1 MISNNSYV
9 RTTQNSNE
17 KITGVVNTIKK
28 FVNIKNIIFII
39 LSFAMSNTS
48 FMGDS
53 SPLSLVLF
61 GVASVFNVPLILVL
75 ISSIVGILVQSVSM
89 TILVKLLSFFIIFTL
104 ITVIVNIEGVSKR
117 FSVFIKFMIS
127 FSVVEVGY
135 NLIQGSLITDLFT
148 CLSNIVVAAILY
160 FVFVSGIYVL
170 TNISKG
176 YVFSKEESIAMVI
189 VVAIALSI
197 FKNITIMQLSIFN
210 ILVLILVLIFGWKNG
225 WVAGAATGLVLGLM
239 LTFMSDIN
247 MTYVVT
253 LAFSG
258 FISGIL
264 SKVGKIGVVI
274 GFIAGNLY
282 IAYYAN
288 GFSELT
294 MRVSEL
300 VIASVSLLFMPKVF
314 ETKLDRIFNKNKSLE
329 NPYQNMLDSSTSVK
343 EKIGAM
349 SDVFDSIASVVVDV
363 SDEDKLETREVI
375 KKYIE
380 NTVNEKCL
388 GCDRRKNCLNDEK
401 LNLVV
406 DYISNK
412 LENNEIIDEKML
424 DFNCELSK
432 EFVRD
437 IYEIYNSMK
446 LMRILKEQ
454 ERNNANKLSN
464 QYKEVSKILS
474 NISKNIKS
482 DLIKIDKKQEKL
494 REELKFYGY
503 LVYEDEYKEDD
514 TGIEYTFVTN
524 ILNNIDKQKKE
535 IISMLSN
542 ILEKPM
548 VIKLI
553 LNSSK
558 KEKSKIKVVSTP
570 EFNVQNSVI
579 SIAKNGEEVSG
590 DSYLIEEL
598 QDLKHIS
605 VISDGEGNGR
615 NASKSSKNV
624 IDMLE
629 RLLSG
634 GFDECG
640 AIEIIN
646 SILKLKSDSQNSST
660 LDNMIIDLKTGY
672 SQYIKL
678 GAAPTYI
685 IHEGKIVTI
694 NNMNIPVGVSDN
706 PDYLPISRKLID
718 KDIVVQISDGVL
730 HEGLDISNNYFTE
743 YLKTVDVNK
752 TAKQITD
759 EIYRN
764 VLRENKNILNDDVT
778 IIVTKIIKNNI

>member
-89 TILVKLLSFFIIFTL
+89 TVLVKLLSFFIIFTL

-127 FSVVEVGY
+127 FSAVEVGY

-314 ETKLDRIFNKNKSLE
+314 ETKLDRIFNKNRSLE

-412 LENNEIIDEKML
+412 LENNETIDEKML

-437 IYEIYNSMK
+437 IYEIYNSVK

-535 IISMLSN
+535 IISILSN

-615 NASKSSKNV
+615 NASKSSRNV

-743 YLKTVDVNK
+743 YLKTIDVNK

-778 IIVTKIIKNNI
+778 IIVTKIIKNKV

>member
-89 TILVKLLSFFIIFTL
+89 TVLVKLLSFFIIFTL

-127 FSVVEVGY
+127 FSAVEVGY

-314 ETKLDRIFNKNKSLE
+314 ETKLDRIFNKNRSLE

-437 IYEIYNSMK
+437 IYEIYNSVK

-454 ERNNANKLSN
+454 EKNNANKLSN

-514 TGIEYTFVTN
+514 TGIEYKFVTN
-524 ILNNIDKQKKE
+524 IQNNIDKQKKE
-535 IISMLSN
+535 IISILSN

-579 SIAKNGEEVSG
+579 SVAKNGEEVSG

-743 YLKTVDVNK
+743 YLKTIDVNK

>member
-1 MISNNSYV
+1 
-9 RTTQNSNE
+9 
-17 KITGVVNTIKK
+17 
-28 FVNIKNIIFII
+28 
-39 LSFAMSNTS
+39 
-48 FMGDS
+48 
-53 SPLSLVLF
+53 
-61 GVASVFNVPLILVL
+61 
-75 ISSIVGILVQSVSM
+75 
-89 TILVKLLSFFIIFTL
+89 
-104 ITVIVNIEGVSKR
+104 
-117 FSVFIKFMIS
+117 
-127 FSVVEVGY
+127 
-135 NLIQGSLITDLFT
+135 
-148 CLSNIVVAAILY
+148 
-160 FVFVSGIYVL
+160 
-170 TNISKG
+170 
-176 YVFSKEESIAMVI
+176 
-189 VVAIALSI
+189 
-197 FKNITIMQLSIFN
+197 
-210 ILVLILVLIFGWKNG
+210 
-225 WVAGAATGLVLGLM
+225 
-239 LTFMSDIN
+239 MSDIN

-314 ETKLDRIFNKNKSLE
+314 ETKLDRIFNKNRSLE

-437 IYEIYNSMK
+437 IYEIYNSVK

-514 TGIEYTFVTN
+514 TGIEYT
-524 ILNNIDKQKKE
+524 
-535 IISMLSN
+535 LS
-542 ILEKPM
+542 
-548 VIKLI
+548 
-553 LNSSK
+553 
-558 KEKSKIKVVSTP
+558 
-570 EFNVQNSVI
+570 
-579 SIAKNGEEVSG
+579 
-590 DSYLIEEL
+590 
-598 QDLKHIS
+598 
-605 VISDGEGNGR
+605 
-615 NASKSSKNV
+615 
-624 IDMLE
+624 
-629 RLLSG
+629 
-634 GFDECG
+634 
-640 AIEIIN
+640 
-646 SILKLKSDSQNSST
+646 
-660 LDNMIIDLKTGY
+660 
-672 SQYIKL
+672 
-678 GAAPTYI
+678 
-685 IHEGKIVTI
+685 
-694 NNMNIPVGVSDN
+694 
-706 PDYLPISRKLID
+706 
-718 KDIVVQISDGVL
+718 
-730 HEGLDISNNYFTE
+730 
-743 YLKTVDVNK
+743 
-752 TAKQITD
+752 
-759 EIYRN
+759 
-764 VLRENKNILNDDVT
+764 
-778 IIVTKIIKNNI
+778 

>member
-53 SPLSLVLF
+53 SPISLVLF

-75 ISSIVGILVQSVSM
+75 ISSIVGILIQSVSM

-314 ETKLDRIFNKNKSLE
+314 ETKLDRIFNKNRSLE

-412 LENNEIIDEKML
+412 LENNETIDEKML

-437 IYEIYNSMK
+437 IYEIYNSVK

-535 IISMLSN
+535 IISILSN

-660 LDNMIIDLKTGY
+660 LDNLIIDLKTGY

-743 YLKTVDVNK
+743 YLKTIDVNK

-778 IIVTKIIKNNI
+778 IIVTKIIKNKV

>member
-53 SPLSLVLF
+53 SPISLVLF

-75 ISSIVGILVQSVSM
+75 ISSIVGILIQSVSM

-314 ETKLDRIFNKNKSLE
+314 ETKLDRIFNKNRSLE

-432 EFVRD
+432 EFLRD

-454 ERNNANKLSN
+454 ERNNANKISN

-535 IISMLSN
+535 IISILSN

-579 SIAKNGEEVSG
+579 SISKNGEEVSG

-743 YLKTVDVNK
+743 YLKTIDVNK

>member
-89 TILVKLLSFFIIFTL
+89 TVLVKLLSFFIIFTL

-127 FSVVEVGY
+127 FSVVGVGY

-314 ETKLDRIFNKNKSLE
+314 ETKLDRIFNKNRSLE

-412 LENNEIIDEKML
+412 LENNETIDEKML

-437 IYEIYNSMK
+437 IYEIYNSVK

-454 ERNNANKLSN
+454 ERNNANKLSD

-535 IISMLSN
+535 IISILSN

-743 YLKTVDVNK
+743 YLKTIDVNK

-778 IIVTKIIKNNI
+778 IIVTKIIKNKV

>member
-89 TILVKLLSFFIIFTL
+89 TVLVKLLSFFIIFTL

-300 VIASVSLLFMPKVF
+300 VIASVSLLFMPRVF
-314 ETKLDRIFNKNKSLE
+314 ETKLDRIFNKNRSLE

-412 LENNEIIDEKML
+412 LENNETIDEKML

-437 IYEIYNSMK
+437 IYEIYNSVK

-535 IISMLSN
+535 IISILSN

-579 SIAKNGEEVSG
+579 SVAKNGEEVSG

-743 YLKTVDVNK
+743 YLKTIDVNK

-778 IIVTKIIKNNI
+778 IIVTKIIKNKV

>member
-1 MISNNSYV
+1 
-9 RTTQNSNE
+9 
-17 KITGVVNTIKK
+17 
-28 FVNIKNIIFII
+28 
-39 LSFAMSNTS
+39 
-48 FMGDS
+48 
-53 SPLSLVLF
+53 
-61 GVASVFNVPLILVL
+61 
-75 ISSIVGILVQSVSM
+75 
-89 TILVKLLSFFIIFTL
+89 
-104 ITVIVNIEGVSKR
+104 
-117 FSVFIKFMIS
+117 
-127 FSVVEVGY
+127 
-135 NLIQGSLITDLFT
+135 
-148 CLSNIVVAAILY
+148 
-160 FVFVSGIYVL
+160 
-170 TNISKG
+170 
-176 YVFSKEESIAMVI
+176 
-189 VVAIALSI
+189 
-197 FKNITIMQLSIFN
+197 
-210 ILVLILVLIFGWKNG
+210 
-225 WVAGAATGLVLGLM
+225 
-239 LTFMSDIN
+239 
-247 MTYVVT
+247 
-253 LAFSG
+253 
-258 FISGIL
+258 
-264 SKVGKIGVVI
+264 
-274 GFIAGNLY
+274 
-282 IAYYAN
+282 
-288 GFSELT
+288 
-294 MRVSEL
+294 
-300 VIASVSLLFMPKVF
+300 
-314 ETKLDRIFNKNKSLE
+314 
-329 NPYQNMLDSSTSVK
+329 
-343 EKIGAM
+343 
-349 SDVFDSIASVVVDV
+349 
-363 SDEDKLETREVI
+363 
-375 KKYIE
+375 
-380 NTVNEKCL
+380 
-388 GCDRRKNCLNDEK
+388 
-401 LNLVV
+401 
-406 DYISNK
+406 
-412 LENNEIIDEKML
+412 
-424 DFNCELSK
+424 
-432 EFVRD
+432 
-437 IYEIYNSMK
+437 MK

-454 ERNNANKLSN
+454 ERNNANKISN

-535 IISMLSN
+535 IISILSN

-743 YLKTVDVNK
+743 YLKTIDVNK

-778 IIVTKIIKNNI
+778 IIVTKIIKNKV

>member
-53 SPLSLVLF
+53 SPISLVLF

-75 ISSIVGILVQSVSM
+75 ISSIVGILIQSVSM

-127 FSVVEVGY
+127 FSVVEFGY

-300 VIASVSLLFMPKVF
+300 VIASVSLLFMPKFF

-432 EFVRD
+432 EFLRD

-454 ERNNANKLSN
+454 ERNNANKISN

-535 IISMLSN
+535 IISILSN

-743 YLKTVDVNK
+743 YLKTIDVNK

>member
-48 FMGDS
+48 FMADS

-135 NLIQGSLITDLFT
+135 NLIQGSLITDIFT

-197 FKNITIMQLSIFN
+197 FKNINIMQLSIFN

-535 IISMLSN
+535 IISILSN

-579 SIAKNGEEVSG
+579 SIAKNGEDVSG

-660 LDNMIIDLKTGY
+660 LDNLIIDLKTGY

-743 YLKTVDVNK
+743 YLKTIDVNK

-778 IIVTKIIKNNI
+778 IIVTKIIKNKV

>member
-89 TILVKLLSFFIIFTL
+89 TVLVKLLSFFIIFTL

-170 TNISKG
+170 TNISNG

-314 ETKLDRIFNKNKSLE
+314 ETKLDRIFNKNRSLE

-412 LENNEIIDEKML
+412 LENNETIDEKML

-437 IYEIYNSMK
+437 IYEIYNSVK

-535 IISMLSN
+535 IISILSN

-660 LDNMIIDLKTGY
+660 LDNLIIDLKTGY

-743 YLKTVDVNK
+743 YLKTIDVNK

-778 IIVTKIIKNNI
+778 IIVTKIIKNKV

>member
-89 TILVKLLSFFIIFTL
+89 TVLVKLLSFFIIFTL

-437 IYEIYNSMK
+437 IYEIYNSVK

-454 ERNNANKLSN
+454 EKNNANKLSN

-535 IISMLSN
+535 IISILSN

-579 SIAKNGEEVSG
+579 SVAKNGEEVSG

-640 AIEIIN
+640 SIEIIN

-685 IHEGKIVTI
+685 IHEGKIVTV

-743 YLKTVDVNK
+743 YLKTIDVNK

-778 IIVTKIIKNNI
+778 IIVTKIIKNKV

>member
-53 SPLSLVLF
+53 SPISLVLF

-75 ISSIVGILVQSVSM
+75 ISSIVGILIQSVSM

-127 FSVVEVGY
+127 FSVVEFGY

-432 EFVRD
+432 EFLRD

-454 ERNNANKLSN
+454 ERNNANKISN

-535 IISMLSN
+535 IISILSN

-743 YLKTVDVNK
+743 YLKTIDVNK

>member
-89 TILVKLLSFFIIFTL
+89 TVLVKLLSFFIIFTL

-412 LENNEIIDEKML
+412 LENNETIDEKML

-437 IYEIYNSMK
+437 IYEIYNSVK

-454 ERNNANKLSN
+454 ERNNANKLSD

-535 IISMLSN
+535 IISILSN

-743 YLKTVDVNK
+743 YLKTIDVNK

-778 IIVTKIIKNNI
+778 IIVTKIIKSKV

>member
-9 RTTQNSNE
+9 RTSGFND
-17 KITGVVNTIKK
+17 KLVGVLNTIKK
-28 FVNIKNIIFII
+28 FINVKNIIFII
-39 LSFAMSNTS
+39 LSFAMANTS
-48 FMGDS
+48 FLGDS
-53 SPLSLVLF
+53 SPFSLVLF
-61 GVASVFNVPLILVL
+61 GVASVFNVPLLLVL
-75 ISSIVGILVQSVSM
+75 ISTLIGILIKEV
-89 TILVKLLSFFIIFTL
+89 TLNIIIKLLAFFVVFTL
-104 ITVIVNIEGVSKR
+104 ITVIVNIEGVSKKL
-117 FSVFIKFMIS
+117 SVFFKFIIS
-127 FSVVEVGY
+127 LGIVEVFY
-135 NLIQGSLITDLFT
+135 NLIQGTLVTGIFT
-148 CLSNIVVAAILY
+148 YLSNIAVAAILY

-176 YVFSKEESIAMVI
+176 YVFSKEEKIAMI
-189 VVAIALSI
+189 VVVGLALSV
-197 FKNITIMQLSIFN
+197 FNNLSIMSLSVFN

-225 WVAGAATGLVLGLM
+225 WITGAATGLILGLI
-239 LTFMSDIN
+239 LTFISDVN

-264 SKVGKIGVVI
+264 SKIGKIAIVI
-274 GFIAGNLY
+274 GFIIGNLY

-294 MRVSEL
+294 MRISEL
-300 VIASVSLLFMPKVF
+300 LIASVVLLFMPKFF

-363 SDEDKLETREVI
+363 NEEDKIETREVI

-380 NTVNEKCL
+380 NTINEKCL
-388 GCDRRKNCLNDEK
+388 GCDRRKNCLNEEK

-406 DYISNK
+406 DYVANK
-412 LENNEIIDEKML
+412 LENNENIDEKML

-432 EFVRD
+432 DFVKD
-437 IYEIYNSMK
+437 IYEVYNSMK
-446 LMRILKEQ
+446 LMRILKEK
-454 ERNNANKLSN
+454 EKSNANKLSN

-482 DLIKIDKKQEKL
+482 DLIKLDKKQEKL

-503 LVYEDEYKEDD
+503 LVYEDEFKEDD
-514 TGIEYTFVTN
+514 SVIEYTFVTN
-524 ILNNIDKQKKE
+524 ILSNIDKQKKE
-535 IISMLSN
+535 IVSIVSN

-558 KEKSKIKVVSTP
+558 SEKSKIKVISTP
-570 EFNVQNSVI
+570 EFSIQSSVI
-579 SIAKNGEEVSG
+579 NMAKNGEEISG
-590 DSYLIEEL
+590 DSYLIDEL

-605 VISDGEGNGR
+605 VISDGEGSGR
-615 NASKSSKNV
+615 SASKSSRMV

-646 SILKLKSDSQNSST
+646 SVLKLKADSENSST
-660 LDNMIIDLKTGY
+660 LDSMIIDLKNGN

-678 GAAPTYI
+678 GAAPTYLV
-685 IHEGKIVTI
+685 HEGKIITI
-694 NNMNIPVGVSDN
+694 NNMNIPVGLSDSV
-706 PDYLPISRKLID
+706 DYLPISKKLYD
-718 KDIVVQISDGVL
+718 KDIIIQISDGIL
-730 HEGLDISNNYFTE
+730 NDCADISNNYFTE
-743 YLKTVDVNK
+743 CLKNIDINRTPKIIVD
-752 TAKQITD
+752 
-759 EIYRN
+759 ELYRHI
-764 VLRENKNILNDDVT
+764 LKENKNILKDDIT
-778 IIVTKIIKNNI
+778 IIVTKIKKNKG

>member
-89 TILVKLLSFFIIFTL
+89 TVLVKLLSFFIIFTL

-127 FSVVEVGY
+127 FSAVEVGY
-135 NLIQGSLITDLFT
+135 NLIQGSLITDFFT

-314 ETKLDRIFNKNKSLE
+314 ETKLDRIFNKNRSLE

-437 IYEIYNSMK
+437 IYEIYNSVK

-454 ERNNANKLSN
+454 EKNNANKLSN

-535 IISMLSN
+535 IISILSN

-579 SIAKNGEEVSG
+579 SVAKNGEEVSG

-743 YLKTVDVNK
+743 YLKTIDVNK

>member
-17 KITGVVNTIKK
+17 KITGVVNTTKK

-53 SPLSLVLF
+53 SPISLVLF

-75 ISSIVGILVQSVSM
+75 ISSIVGILIQSVSM

-432 EFVRD
+432 EFLRD

-454 ERNNANKLSN
+454 ERNNANKISN

-535 IISMLSN
+535 IISILSN

-579 SIAKNGEEVSG
+579 SISKNGEEVSG

-605 VISDGEGNGR
+605 VISDGEGNGI

-743 YLKTVDVNK
+743 YLKTIDVNK

>member
-89 TILVKLLSFFIIFTL
+89 TVLVKLLSFFIIFTL

-412 LENNEIIDEKML
+412 LENNETIDEKML

-437 IYEIYNSMK
+437 IYEIYNSVK

-454 ERNNANKLSN
+454 ERNNANKLSD

-535 IISMLSN
+535 IISILSN

-743 YLKTVDVNK
+743 YLKTIDVNK

-778 IIVTKIIKNNI
+778 IIVTKIIKIKV

>member
-89 TILVKLLSFFIIFTL
+89 TVLVKLLSFFIIFTL

-127 FSVVEVGY
+127 FSAVEVGY

-314 ETKLDRIFNKNKSLE
+314 ETKLDRIFNKNRSLE

-437 IYEIYNSMK
+437 IYEIYNSVK

-535 IISMLSN
+535 IISILSN

-579 SIAKNGEEVSG
+579 SVAKNGEEVSG

-743 YLKTVDVNK
+743 YLKTIDVNK

-778 IIVTKIIKNNI
+778 IIVTKIIKNKV

>member
-89 TILVKLLSFFIIFTL
+89 TVLVKLLSFFIIFTL

-127 FSVVEVGY
+127 FSAVEVGY

-314 ETKLDRIFNKNKSLE
+314 ETKLDRIFNKNRSLE

-412 LENNEIIDEKML
+412 LENNETIDEKML

-437 IYEIYNSMK
+437 IYEIYNSVK

-535 IISMLSN
+535 IISILSN

-615 NASKSSKNV
+615 NASKSSRNV

-743 YLKTVDVNK
+743 YLKTIDVNK

>member
-89 TILVKLLSFFIIFTL
+89 TVLVKLLSFFIIFTL

-197 FKNITIMQLSIFN
+197 FKNINIMQLSIFN
-210 ILVLILVLIFGWKNG
+210 ILVLILVLIFGWKNV

-412 LENNEIIDEKML
+412 LENNETIDEKML

-535 IISMLSN
+535 IISILSN

-660 LDNMIIDLKTGY
+660 LDNLIIDLKTGY

-743 YLKTVDVNK
+743 YLKTIDVNK

-778 IIVTKIIKNNI
+778 IIVTKIIKNKV

>member
-89 TILVKLLSFFIIFTL
+89 TVLVKLLSFFIIFTL

-127 FSVVEVGY
+127 FSAVEVGY

-314 ETKLDRIFNKNKSLE
+314 ETKLDRIFNKNRSLE

-412 LENNEIIDEKML
+412 LENNETIDEKML

-437 IYEIYNSMK
+437 IYEIYNSVK

-454 ERNNANKLSN
+454 ERNNANKLSD

-535 IISMLSN
+535 IISILSN

-743 YLKTVDVNK
+743 YLKTIDVNK

-778 IIVTKIIKNNI
+778 IIVTKIIKNKV

>member
-53 SPLSLVLF
+53 SPISLVLF

-75 ISSIVGILVQSVSM
+75 ISSIVGILIQSVSM

-314 ETKLDRIFNKNKSLE
+314 ETKLDRIFNKNRSLE

-412 LENNEIIDEKML
+412 LENNETIDEKML

-437 IYEIYNSMK
+437 IYEIYNSVK

-535 IISMLSN
+535 IISILSN

-660 LDNMIIDLKTGY
+660 LDNLIIDLKTGY

-743 YLKTVDVNK
+743 YLKTIDVNK

>member
-89 TILVKLLSFFIIFTL
+89 TVLVKLLSFFIIFTL

-412 LENNEIIDEKML
+412 LENNETIDEKML

-437 IYEIYNSMK
+437 IYEIYNSVK

-454 ERNNANKLSN
+454 ERNNANKLSD

-535 IISMLSN
+535 IISILSN

-579 SIAKNGEEVSG
+579 SIAKNGEEISG

-743 YLKTVDVNK
+743 YLKTIDVNK

-764 VLRENKNILNDDVT
+764 VLRENKKILNDDVT
-778 IIVTKIIKNNI
+778 IIVTKIIKNKV

>member
-9 RTTQNSNE
+9 RTSGFND
-17 KITGVVNTIKK
+17 KLVGVLNTIKK
-28 FVNIKNIIFII
+28 FINVKNIIFII
-39 LSFAMSNTS
+39 LSFAMANTS
-48 FMGDS
+48 FLGDS
-53 SPLSLVLF
+53 SPFSLVLF
-61 GVASVFNVPLILVL
+61 GVASVFNVPLLLVL
-75 ISSIVGILVQSVSM
+75 ISTLIGILIKEV
-89 TILVKLLSFFIIFTL
+89 TLNIIIKLLAFFVVFTL
-104 ITVIVNIEGVSKR
+104 ITVIVNIEGVSKKL
-117 FSVFIKFMIS
+117 SVFFKFIIS
-127 FSVVEVGY
+127 LGIVEAFY
-135 NLIQGSLITDLFT
+135 NLIQGTLVTGIFT
-148 CLSNIVVAAILY
+148 YLSNIAIAAILY

-176 YVFSKEESIAMVI
+176 YVFSKEEKIAMI
-189 VVAIALSI
+189 VVVGLALSV
-197 FKNITIMQLSIFN
+197 FNNLSIMSLSVFN

-225 WVAGAATGLVLGLM
+225 WVTGAATGLILGLI
-239 LTFMSDIN
+239 LTFISDVN

-264 SKVGKIGVVI
+264 SKIGKIAIVI
-274 GFIAGNLY
+274 GFIIGNLY
-282 IAYYAN
+282 IVYYAN

-294 MRVSEL
+294 MRISEL
-300 VIASVSLLFMPKVF
+300 LIASVVLLFMPKVF

-363 SDEDKLETREVI
+363 NEEDKIETREVI

-380 NTVNEKCL
+380 NTINEKCL
-388 GCDRRKNCLNDEK
+388 GCDRRKNCLNEEK

-406 DYISNK
+406 DYVANK
-412 LENNEIIDEKML
+412 LENNENIDEKML

-432 EFVRD
+432 DFVND
-437 IYEIYNSMK
+437 IYEVYNSMK
-446 LMRILKEQ
+446 LMRILKEK
-454 ERNNANKLSN
+454 EKSNANKLSN

-482 DLIKIDKKQEKL
+482 DLIKLDKKQEKL

-503 LVYEDEYKEDD
+503 LVYEDEFKEDD
-514 TGIEYTFVTN
+514 SVIEYTFVTN
-524 ILNNIDKQKKE
+524 ILSNIDKQKKE
-535 IISMLSN
+535 IVSIVSN
-542 ILEKPM
+542 ILEKTM

-558 KEKSKIKVVSTP
+558 SEKSKIKVISTP
-570 EFNVQNSVI
+570 EFSIQSSVI
-579 SIAKNGEEVSG
+579 NMAKNGEEISG
-590 DSYLIEEL
+590 DSYLIDEL

-605 VISDGEGNGR
+605 VISDGEGSGR
-615 NASKSSKNV
+615 SASKSSRMV

-646 SILKLKSDSQNSST
+646 SVLKLKADSENSST
-660 LDNMIIDLKTGY
+660 LDSMIIDLKNGN

-678 GAAPTYI
+678 GAAPTYLV
-685 IHEGKIVTI
+685 HEGKIITI
-694 NNMNIPVGVSDN
+694 NNMNIPVGLSDSV
-706 PDYLPISRKLID
+706 DYLPISKKLYD
-718 KDIVVQISDGVL
+718 KDIIIQISDGILNDCV
-730 HEGLDISNNYFTE
+730 DISNNYFTE
-743 YLKTVDVNK
+743 CLKNIDINRTPKIIVD
-752 TAKQITD
+752 
-759 EIYRN
+759 ELYRHI
-764 VLRENKNILNDDVT
+764 LKENKNILKDDIT
-778 IIVTKIIKNNI
+778 IIVTKIKKNKG

>member
-9 RTTQNSNE
+9 RTSGFND
-17 KITGVVNTIKK
+17 KLVGVLNTIKK
-28 FVNIKNIIFII
+28 FINVKNIIFII
-39 LSFAMSNTS
+39 LSFAMANTS
-48 FMGDS
+48 FLGDS
-53 SPLSLVLF
+53 SPFSLVLF
-61 GVASVFNVPLILVL
+61 GVASVFNVPLLLVL
-75 ISSIVGILVQSVSM
+75 ISTLIGILIKEV
-89 TILVKLLSFFIIFTL
+89 TLNIIIKLLAFFVVFTL
-104 ITVIVNIEGVSKR
+104 ITVIVNIEGVSKKL
-117 FSVFIKFMIS
+117 SVFFKFIIS
-127 FSVVEVGY
+127 LGIVEAFY
-135 NLIQGSLITDLFT
+135 NLIQGTLVTGIFT
-148 CLSNIVVAAILY
+148 YLSNIAIAAILY

-176 YVFSKEESIAMVI
+176 YVFSKEEKIAMI
-189 VVAIALSI
+189 VVVGLALSV
-197 FKNITIMQLSIFN
+197 FNNLSIMSLSVFN

-225 WVAGAATGLVLGLM
+225 WVTGAATGLILGLI
-239 LTFMSDIN
+239 LTFISDVN

-264 SKVGKIGVVI
+264 SKIGKIAIVI
-274 GFIAGNLY
+274 GFIIGNLY
-282 IAYYAN
+282 IVYYAN

-294 MRVSEL
+294 MRISEL
-300 VIASVSLLFMPKVF
+300 LIASVVLLFMPKVF

-363 SDEDKLETREVI
+363 NEEDKIETREVI

-380 NTVNEKCL
+380 NTINEKCL
-388 GCDRRKNCLNDEK
+388 GCDRRKNCLNEEK

-406 DYISNK
+406 DYVANK
-412 LENNEIIDEKML
+412 LENNENIDEKML

-432 EFVRD
+432 DFVND
-437 IYEIYNSMK
+437 IYEVYNSMK
-446 LMRILKEQ
+446 LMRILKEK
-454 ERNNANKLSN
+454 EKSNANKLSN

-482 DLIKIDKKQEKL
+482 DLIKLDKKQEKL

-503 LVYEDEYKEDD
+503 LVYEDEFKEDD
-514 TGIEYTFVTN
+514 SVIEYTFVTN
-524 ILNNIDKQKKE
+524 ILSNIDKQKKE
-535 IISMLSN
+535 IVSIVSN

-558 KEKSKIKVVSTP
+558 SEKSKIKVISTP
-570 EFNVQNSVI
+570 EFSIQSSVI
-579 SIAKNGEEVSG
+579 NMAKNGEEISG
-590 DSYLIEEL
+590 DSYLIDEL

-605 VISDGEGNGR
+605 VISDGEGSGR
-615 NASKSSKNV
+615 SASKSSRMV

-646 SILKLKSDSQNSST
+646 SVLKLKADSENSST
-660 LDNMIIDLKTGY
+660 LDSMIIDLKNGN

-678 GAAPTYI
+678 GAAPTYLV
-685 IHEGKIVTI
+685 HEGKIITI
-694 NNMNIPVGVSDN
+694 NNMNIPVGLSDSV
-706 PDYLPISRKLID
+706 DYLPISKKLYD
-718 KDIVVQISDGVL
+718 KDIIIQISDGILNDCV
-730 HEGLDISNNYFTE
+730 DISNNYFTE
-743 YLKTVDVNK
+743 CLKNIDINRTPKIIVD
-752 TAKQITD
+752 
-759 EIYRN
+759 ELYRHI
-764 VLRENKNILNDDVT
+764 LKENKNILKDDIT
-778 IIVTKIIKNNI
+778 IIVTKIKKNKS

>member
-9 RTTQNSNE
+9 RTSGFND
-17 KITGVVNTIKK
+17 KLVGVLNTIKK
-28 FVNIKNIIFII
+28 FINVKNIIFII
-39 LSFAMSNTS
+39 LSFAMANTS
-48 FMGDS
+48 FLGDS
-53 SPLSLVLF
+53 SPFSLVLF
-61 GVASVFNVPLILVL
+61 GVASVFNVPLLLVL
-75 ISSIVGILVQSVSM
+75 ISTLIGILIKEV
-89 TILVKLLSFFIIFTL
+89 TLNIIIKLLAFFVVFTL
-104 ITVIVNIEGVSKR
+104 ITVIVNIEGVSKKL
-117 FSVFIKFMIS
+117 SVFFKFIIS
-127 FSVVEVGY
+127 IGIVEAFY
-135 NLIQGSLITDLFT
+135 NLIQGTLVTGIFT
-148 CLSNIVVAAILY
+148 YLSNIAIAAILY

-176 YVFSKEESIAMVI
+176 YVFSKEEKIAMI
-189 VVAIALSI
+189 VVVGLALSV
-197 FKNITIMQLSIFN
+197 FNNLSIMSLSVFN

-225 WVAGAATGLVLGLM
+225 WVTGAATGLILGLI
-239 LTFMSDIN
+239 LTFISDVN

-264 SKVGKIGVVI
+264 SKIGKIAIVI
-274 GFIAGNLY
+274 GFIIGNLY
-282 IAYYAN
+282 IVYYAN

-294 MRVSEL
+294 MRISEL
-300 VIASVSLLFMPKVF
+300 LIASVVLLFMPKVF

-363 SDEDKLETREVI
+363 NEEDKIETREVI

-380 NTVNEKCL
+380 NTINEKCL
-388 GCDRRKNCLNDEK
+388 GCDRRKNCLNEEK

-406 DYISNK
+406 DYVANK
-412 LENNEIIDEKML
+412 LENNENIDEKML

-432 EFVRD
+432 DFVND
-437 IYEIYNSMK
+437 IYEVYNSMK
-446 LMRILKEQ
+446 LMRILKEK
-454 ERNNANKLSN
+454 EKSNANKLSN

-482 DLIKIDKKQEKL
+482 DLIKLDKKQEKL

-503 LVYEDEYKEDD
+503 LVYEDEFKEDD
-514 TGIEYTFVTN
+514 SVIEYTFVTN
-524 ILNNIDKQKKE
+524 ILSNIDKQKKE
-535 IISMLSN
+535 IVSIVSN

-558 KEKSKIKVVSTP
+558 SEKSKIKVISTP
-570 EFNVQNSVI
+570 EFSIQSSVI
-579 SIAKNGEEVSG
+579 NMAKNGEEISG
-590 DSYLIEEL
+590 DSYLIDEL

-605 VISDGEGNGR
+605 VISDGEGSGR
-615 NASKSSKNV
+615 SASKSSRMV

-646 SILKLKSDSQNSST
+646 SVLKLKADSGNSST
-660 LDNMIIDLKTGY
+660 LDSMIIDLKNGN

-678 GAAPTYI
+678 GAAPTYLV
-685 IHEGKIVTI
+685 HEGKIITI
-694 NNMNIPVGVSDN
+694 NNMNIPVGLSDSV
-706 PDYLPISRKLID
+706 DYLPISKKLYD
-718 KDIVVQISDGVL
+718 KDIIIQISDGILNDCV
-730 HEGLDISNNYFTE
+730 DISNNYFTE
-743 YLKTVDVNK
+743 CLKNIDINRTPKIIVDELFRHILK
-752 TAKQITD
+752 
-759 EIYRN
+759 
-764 VLRENKNILNDDVT
+764 ENKNILKDDIT
-778 IIVTKIIKNNI
+778 IIVTKIKKNKG

>member
-53 SPLSLVLF
+53 SPFSLVLF

-75 ISSIVGILVQSVSM
+75 ISSIVGILIQSVSM
-89 TILVKLLSFFIIFTL
+89 TILIKLLSFFVIFTL

-127 FSVVEVGY
+127 FSAVEVGY
-135 NLIQGSLITDLFT
+135 NLIQRSLITDLFT

-197 FKNITIMQLSIFN
+197 FKNVNIMQLSVFN

-454 ERNNANKLSN
+454 ERSNANKLSN

-535 IISMLSN
+535 IISILSN

-660 LDNMIIDLKTGY
+660 LDNLIIDLKTGY

-743 YLKTVDVNK
+743 YLKTIDVNK

>member
-89 TILVKLLSFFIIFTL
+89 TVLVKLLSFFIIFTL

-170 TNISKG
+170 TNISNG

-314 ETKLDRIFNKNKSLE
+314 ETKLDRIFNKNRSLE

-412 LENNEIIDEKML
+412 LENNETIDEKML

-437 IYEIYNSMK
+437 IYEIYNSVK

-535 IISMLSN
+535 IISILSN

-579 SIAKNGEEVSG
+579 SVAKNGEEVSG

-743 YLKTVDVNK
+743 YLKTIDVNK

-778 IIVTKIIKNNI
+778 IIVTKIIKNKV

>member
-89 TILVKLLSFFIIFTL
+89 TVLVKLLSFFIIFTL

-314 ETKLDRIFNKNKSLE
+314 ETKLDRIFNKNRSLE

-412 LENNEIIDEKML
+412 LENNETIDEKML

-437 IYEIYNSMK
+437 IYEIYNSVK

-535 IISMLSN
+535 IISILSN

-579 SIAKNGEEVSG
+579 SVAKNGEEVSG

-615 NASKSSKNV
+615 NASKSSRNV

-685 IHEGKIVTI
+685 IHEGKIVTV

-743 YLKTVDVNK
+743 YLKTIDVNK

-778 IIVTKIIKNNI
+778 IIVTKIIKNKV

>member
-53 SPLSLVLF
+53 SPISLVLF

-75 ISSIVGILVQSVSM
+75 ISSIVGILIQSFSM

-135 NLIQGSLITDLFT
+135 NLIQGSLITDLFA

-432 EFVRD
+432 EFLRD

-454 ERNNANKLSN
+454 ERNNANKISN

-535 IISMLSN
+535 IISILSN

-743 YLKTVDVNK
+743 YLKTIDVNK

-778 IIVTKIIKNNI
+778 IIVTKIIKNKV

>member
-89 TILVKLLSFFIIFTL
+89 TVLVKLLSFFIIFTL

-314 ETKLDRIFNKNKSLE
+314 ETKLDRIFNKNRSLE
-329 NPYQNMLDSSTSVK
+329 IPYQNMLDSSTSVK

-412 LENNEIIDEKML
+412 LENNETIDEKML

-437 IYEIYNSMK
+437 IYEIYNSVK

-454 ERNNANKLSN
+454 ERNNANKLSD

-535 IISMLSN
+535 IISILSN

-743 YLKTVDVNK
+743 YLKTIDVNK

-778 IIVTKIIKNNI
+778 IIVTKIIKNKV

>member
-89 TILVKLLSFFIIFTL
+89 TVLVKLLSFFIIFTL

-127 FSVVEVGY
+127 FSAVEVGY

-197 FKNITIMQLSIFN
+197 FKNVTIMQLSIFN

-412 LENNEIIDEKML
+412 LENNETIDEKML

-437 IYEIYNSMK
+437 IYEIYNSVK

-454 ERNNANKLSN
+454 ERNNANKLSD

-535 IISMLSN
+535 IISILSN

-579 SIAKNGEEVSG
+579 SIAKNGDEVSG

-743 YLKTVDVNK
+743 YLKTIDVNK

>member
-89 TILVKLLSFFIIFTL
+89 TVLVKLLSFFIIFTL

-170 TNISKG
+170 TNISNG

-314 ETKLDRIFNKNKSLE
+314 ETKLDRIFNKNRSLE

-412 LENNEIIDEKML
+412 LENNETIDEKML

-437 IYEIYNSMK
+437 IYEIYNSVK

-535 IISMLSN
+535 IISILSN

-743 YLKTVDVNK
+743 YLKTIDVNK

>member
-89 TILVKLLSFFIIFTL
+89 TVLVKLLSFFIIFTL

-314 ETKLDRIFNKNKSLE
+314 ETKLDRIFNKNRSLE

-412 LENNEIIDEKML
+412 LENNETIDEKML

-437 IYEIYNSMK
+437 IYEIYNSVK

-454 ERNNANKLSN
+454 ERNNANKLSD

-535 IISMLSN
+535 IISILSN

-730 HEGLDISNNYFTE
+730 YEGLDISNNYFTE
-743 YLKTVDVNK
+743 YLKTIDVNK

-778 IIVTKIIKNNI
+778 IIVTKIIKNKV

>member
-89 TILVKLLSFFIIFTL
+89 TVLVKLLSFFIIFTL

-127 FSVVEVGY
+127 FSAVEVGY

-314 ETKLDRIFNKNKSLE
+314 ETKLDRIFNKNRSLE

-412 LENNEIIDEKML
+412 LENNETIDEKML

-437 IYEIYNSMK
+437 IYEIYNSVK

-535 IISMLSN
+535 IISILSN

-743 YLKTVDVNK
+743 YLKTIDVNK